1 MSNTQ
6 KQIIKTTLLQIFDK
20 IQIQNTEKV
29 GYNSYITLLHQI
41 LFNEDNE
48 EVCEEY
54 VLFVL
59 RQISHYIQSLHQ
71 QKGFKLLSL
80 FFLASRKLSSP
91 LHLKFMETILDL
103 LKFHYSQLNFPFITK
118 SFEEIVKYVNLKY
131 DCKQDNP
138 SLALLNNFLYSF
150 CVNNENI
157 LLGMT
162 CLKKLI
168 ENSNIICIENY
179 YEDVINNVLIKRY
192 KNPELNEHAKNEILN
207 CLIRIILLKE
217 SDFSQNAKNIFDL
230 ISNDILN
237 ISLQKKVLNVIYLL
251 ILYCT
256 KVIIP
261 FKSTCIIRLKSLKSS
276 RDKKVRENAV
286 LILQIY
292 NENVPDFSFHSN
304 HHKNPS
310 STFKL
315 KKSNSQEE
323 IILNTKNDCLT
334 ISRCYNNFPSHSK
347 KNPLTRSN
355 SYSNF
360 FYKKDKGVNYN
371 LTMRDKNANIS
382 ILTNR
387 STNSISLASTRSS
400 SHSLFKLQKPANEN
414 KANTQNENKNI
425 NNNTSILCNS
435 RDILNLS
442 SISTCNC
449 NKNVNKLS
457 KENLEK
463 IETLNTQMQTISN
476 KFDAIFASLE
486 KMRGN
491 TKNKFNDVNTNINNL
506 EYKIIRVSEEV
517 NKLSYSSPF
526 IDETVPPFE
535 ESNPIDII
543 QCISTM
549 SIEDIKNSKTEIIE
563 EIIIKCLGFLMKG
576 VHINTIVSF
585 VQLCLI
591 TIRPKIKESTIST
604 IKDIFLY
611 MINNKCNEFSEKEYV
626 DITTILKLIS

>member
-1 MSNTQ
+1 MLNAP

-20 IQIQNTEKV
+20 IQVQNTEKV
-29 GYNSYITLLHQI
+29 GYNAYITLLNQI
-41 LFNEDNE
+41 LYNEDSE

-54 VLFVL
+54 VLLVL

-80 FFLASRKLSSP
+80 FFLASRKISTS
-91 LHLKFMETILDL
+91 LHLRFMEIILDL
-103 LKFHYSQLNFPFITK
+103 LQFHYSQLNFPFITK
-118 SFEEIVKYVNLKY
+118 SFEEIVKYINLKY
-131 DCKQDNP
+131 DCEQENS
-138 SLALLNNFLYSF
+138 SLALRNNFLYSF
-150 CVNNENI
+150 CVNNGNI

-179 YEDVINNVLIKRY
+179 YEDVINNVFRKRY
-192 KNPELNEHAKNEILN
+192 KSPELNEHAKNEILN

-230 ISNDILN
+230 VSNDILN
-237 ISLQKKVLNVIYLL
+237 ILLQKKVLNVIYLL

-256 KVIIP
+256 QEIIP
-261 FKSTCIIRLKSLKSS
+261 FKSTFILKLKSLKSS

-292 NENVPDFSFHSN
+292 NENVPDFSFHN
-304 HHKNPS
+304 NPHKNQS
-310 STFKL
+310 SNFKL

-334 ISRCYNNFPSHSK
+334 ISRCYNNFPSHTK
-347 KNPLTRSN
+347 KNPLTRSY

-371 LTMRDKNANIS
+371 LTMRDKNTNIS

-400 SHSLFKLQKPANEN
+400 SHSLFKLQKPSNEN
-414 KANTQNENKNI
+414 KSNDQNENKI
-425 NNNTSILCNS
+425 NNNNSSILCS
-435 RDILNLS
+435 SKDILNLS
-442 SISTCNC
+442 SISACNC
-449 NKNVNKLS
+449 NKNVSKLS

-463 IETLNTQMQTISN
+463 IETLNRQMQNISK
-476 KFDAIFASLE
+476 KFDTIFSSLE
-486 KMRGN
+486 RMRGN
-491 TKNKFNDVNTNINNL
+491 TKNKFIDVNKNINNL
-506 EYKIIRVSEEV
+506 EDKIITVSEAI
-517 NKLSYSSPF
+517 NKLSFNSPF
-526 IDETVPPFE
+526 IEETPLPFT
-535 ESNPIDII
+535 ESYPLDII
-543 QCISTM
+543 QYISTM
-549 SIEDIKNSKTEIIE
+549 SIEDIKNSKNEIIE
-563 EIIIKCLGFLMKG
+563 EIIMKSLGFLTKG
-576 VHINTIVSF
+576 IHINTIVSF
-585 VQLCLI
+585 IQLCLI

-611 MINNKCNEFSEKEYV
+611 MINNKCNELSEKVYV
-626 DITTILKLIS
+626 DVTTVLKLIN